1 MPRVCLFVHVCV
13 FALTLKIT
21 DVPCVRVEG
30 VTVFSPSPSIRDIPC
45 VCVFVCV
52 CDFALTLNQR
62 YALCVC
68 VEGVYVE
75 GVCVEGV
82 CVEGVSV
89 FSSSPS
95 IRDMPCV
102 CVFALTLN
110 QTYALCVEPIGS
122 KNFWTRTR
130 LIKICW
136 TRTRSGPGRLS
147 VFVGPHPY
155 PVKCLKF

>member
-1 MPRVCLFVHVCV
+1 VCV
-13 FALTLKIT
+13 FS
-21 DVPCVRVEG
+21 CVSVI
-30 VTVFSPSPSIRDIPC
+30 SPSPSIRDTP
-45 VCVFVCV
+45 
-52 CDFALTLNQR
+52 
-62 YALCVC
+62 CVC
-68 VEGVYVE
+68 VEGVYVEGVCVE

-95 IRDMPCV
+95 IKDMPCV